1 MSRSGGL
8 VKNIDWVT
16 IGIYLLLVIFGWMN
30 IYGASYSFDQ
40 TSVFDFS
47 YRSGKQ
53 IVWIATALLMG
64 GIILLLDSKI
74 FDMSAYILY
83 AVMIVILLI
92 TPLITHDVKGS
103 YSWIIIGSVRL
114 QPAEFAK
121 CVTALALAKYM
132 SQYDYHLRSWR
143 DMIIPGIIMAI
154 PVFII
159 MVLQKETGSALVFA
173 SFLLMFYREGMSG
186 YVLLAGMAAVVLFIV
201 VIKLGSVPLPFGTG
215 DWGMFLAILMI
226 LAVMLYFLAFKSDRK
241 KQAWISLGCIAGVY
255 IAGMVASVWLPV
267 NFNLLSYV
275 VFGGFSIAFTLMAF
289 FYNRFKMFLVVLFG
303 LVSFGFCHACD
314 YAFEHI
320 LQDHQRR
327 RIEVLLGL
335 KDDPQG
341 AGYNVTQSLIAIG
354 SGGFG
359 GKGFLNGTQTKM
371 NFVPEQ
377 ATDFI
382 FCTIGEEW
390 GFVGSVLLLVIY
402 AIFILRLIYLA
413 ERQKEMFAQIYA
425 YCVVGIFIFHL
436 TINVGMVLGLLPV
449 IGIPLPFISY
459 GGSGMWGFTILLFI
473 LLRLDASRVNK
484 M

>member
-8 VKNIDWVT
+8 VKNIDWIT
-16 IGIYLLLVIFGWMN
+16 IGLFLLLVAFGWMN
-30 IYGASYSFDQ
+30 VYGASFSFDQ
-40 TSVFDFS
+40 TSVFAFS

-53 IVWIATALLMG
+53 MVWIGSALLMA

-74 FDMSAYILY
+74 FDMSAYFLY
-83 AVMIVILLI
+83 AAMMLVLLI
-92 TPLITHDVKGS
+92 TPFITKDVKGS
-103 YSWIIIGSVRL
+103 LSWIIIGPVRL

-121 CVTALALAKYM
+121 CITALTLAKFM

-143 DMIIPGIIMAI
+143 DMLIPLGIIGI

-186 YVLLAGMAAVVLFIV
+186 YVLLAGMAAVILFIT
-201 VIKLGSVPLPFGTG
+201 VIKLGAVPLPLGTG
-215 DWGMFLAILMI
+215 DWGMFLAIIMI
-226 LAVMLYFLAFKSDRK
+226 LGVMLYFLAFEFGK
-241 KQAWISLGCIAGVY
+241 KKPAWISLGCIVGVY
-255 IAGMVASVWLPV
+255 LIGIIASFWLPI
-267 NFNLLSYV
+267 NFNILSYV
-275 VFGGFSIAFTLMAF
+275 IFGGFAVAFALMAF
-289 FYNRFKMFLVVLFG
+289 FFNKVNMFLVVLFG
-303 LVSFGFCHACD
+303 LLSFGFCHACD

-320 LQDHQRR
+320 LQDHQRK

-354 SGGFG
+354 SGGFS
-359 GKGFLNGTQTKM
+359 GKGYLNGTQTKM

-390 GFVGSVLLLVIY
+390 GFLGSAALLVVY

-413 ERQKEMFAQIYA
+413 ERQREMFAQIYA

-436 TINVGMVLGLLPV
+436 AINIGMVLGLLPV

-459 GGSGMWGFTILLFI
+459 GGSGMWAFTIMLFI
-473 LLRLDASRVNK
+473 LLRLDAARVNK